1 MMKQAMKRKRK
12 IVMITIKL
20 LIDEVFSVRKI
31 SNTEY
36 VQFEWF
42 IMKLLTRYLTFKFDL
57 VI

>member
-1 MMKQAMKRKRK
+1 M
-12 IVMITIKL
+12 VMITITL
-20 LIDEVFSVRKI
+20 LIDVVYSVTKI

-42 IMKLLTRYLTFKFDL
+42 SMKLLTRELTFTFDL